1 MYVVYILLSLYIQAW
16 RGPSTGAAAQ
26 AVPSAQLL
34 PDGFSAFGNFE
45 VLSVREESDE
55 DVVRIRKRA
64 DDPEDCDENDCL
76 TYSGWAEEGKVGN
89 SFEDPITGYFAD
101 PDVVPGKR
109 SELEER
115 DGFLEERDGFLK
127 ERDGLEERAEPKQ
140 GVPLCK
146 DIMFDGKPAPG
157 IPIYSLEW
165 PTPSSKIDVRTSSTF
180 INSGL

>member
-1 MYVVYILLSLYIQAW
+1 MYAIHVLFFLYIHSLC
-16 RGPSTGAAAQ
+16 GPSAGAAAQ

-45 VLSVREESDE
+45 VLSAHEEGDE

-64 DDPEDCDENDCL
+64 NDPEDCEENDCL

-89 SFEDPITGYFAD
+89 SFEDPIVNDFPD
-101 PDVVPGKR
+101 PDVMPGKR
-109 SELEER
+109 SEWEER
-115 DGFLEERDGFLK
+115 DGFLEP
-127 ERDGLEERAEPKQ
+127 RDGLEERGEPKQ

-146 DIMFDGKPAPG
+146 DIQFDGKAAPG

-165 PTPSSKIDVRTSSTF
+165 PTPSSKIDVCTSSAVSD
-180 INSGL
+180 SGL